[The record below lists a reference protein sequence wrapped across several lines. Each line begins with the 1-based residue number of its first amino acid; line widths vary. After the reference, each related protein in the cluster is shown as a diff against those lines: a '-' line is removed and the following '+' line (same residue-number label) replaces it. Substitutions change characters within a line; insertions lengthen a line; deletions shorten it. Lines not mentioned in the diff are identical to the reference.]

1 MQRQDPVPPGDGIK
15 EQLTSNILR
24 LVRRR
29 REEDARASPSDR
41 IAGAITRVAGS
52 MTFIVLHIVF
62 YGGLLLVLTDLIPVP
77 VAFGDGLGLIG
88 SVASTEAIFL
98 SLFVLM
104 NQRREEQRADSR
116 ADFTLHVSLLT
127 EDELT
132 KLATVIHRMAEKLG
146 VEIDQQAAD
155 EVEKNVD
162 PEQVLDALENVAGD
176 GGAPGHGAP
185 PHGAPHHDAGTG
197 TASAMKSSTAE

>member
-1 MQRQDPVPPGDGIK
+1 MDQEDPISAGDGMK
-15 EQLTSNILR
+15 EQLTSNIAR
-24 LVRRR
+24 MVARRR
-29 REEDARASPSDR
+29 QEDAKAPLSDKV
-41 IAGAITRVAGS
+41 AGSITRIAGS

-62 YGGLLLVLTDLIPVP
+62 YGGLLLVLTDLIPLPVP
-77 VAFGDGLGLIG
+77 FGEGLGMIG

-104 NQRREEQRADSR
+104 NQRREEQRADAR

-132 KLATVIHRMAEKLG
+132 KLAIVIHRMAERLD
-146 VEIDQQAAD
+146 VPIDEDAAE

-162 PEQVLDALENVAGD
+162 PEQVLDALEDIGGED
-176 GGAPGHGAP
+176 GGAPGHPGT
-185 PHGAPHHDAGTG
+185 HDAGAATG
-197 TASAMKSSTAE
+197 KSPMKASTAS

>member
-1 MQRQDPVPPGDGIK
+1 MDQKDPVPPGEDMK

-29 REEDARASPSDR
+29 RQEDARASISDK
-41 IAGAITRVAGS
+41 IAERITRIAGS
-52 MTFIVLHIVF
+52 MTFILLHVVF
-62 YGGLLLVLTDLIPVP
+62 YGGLLLVLTDLIPIPVP
-77 VAFGDGLGLIG
+77 FGEGLGLIG

-104 NQRREEQRADSR
+104 NQRREEQRADAR

-132 KLATVIHRMAEKLG
+132 KLASVIHRMAERLDVPVDEG
-146 VEIDQQAAD
+146 AAQ

-162 PEQVLDALENVAGD
+162 PEQVLDALEEVEGE
-176 GGAPGHGAP
+176 GAPGHPGS
-185 PHGAPHHDAGTG
+185 GHDRDAVTG
-197 TASAMKSSTAE
+197 KPSAIKASTAS

>member
-1 MQRQDPVPPGDGIK
+1 MDREDPVPAGDGMK
-15 EQLTSNILR
+15 EQLTSNIAR
-24 LVRRR
+24 MVARRR
-29 REEDARASPSDR
+29 QEDAKAPLSDKV
-41 IAGAITRVAGS
+41 AEAITRIAGS

-62 YGGLLLVLTDLIPVP
+62 YGGLLLVLTDLIPLPVP
-77 VAFGDGLGLIG
+77 FGEGLGMIG

-104 NQRREEQRADSR
+104 NQRREEQRADAR

-132 KLATVIHRMAEKLG
+132 KLAAVIHAMAEKLD
-146 VEIDQQAAD
+146 VQIDRDAAE

-162 PEQVLDALENVAGD
+162 PEQVLDALEDIGGED
-176 GGAPGHGAP
+176 GGAPGHPGA
-185 PHGAPHHDAGTG
+185 HDAGAATG
-197 TASAMKSSTAE
+197 KSPMKASTAS

>member
-1 MQRQDPVPPGDGIK
+1 MDQKDPVPPGEDMK

-29 REEDARASPSDR
+29 RQEDARASISDK
-41 IAGAITRVAGS
+41 IAERITRIAGS
-52 MTFIVLHIVF
+52 MTFILLHVVF
-62 YGGLLLVLTDLIPVP
+62 YGGLLLVLTDLIPIPVP
-77 VAFGDGLGLIG
+77 FGEGLGLIG

-104 NQRREEQRADSR
+104 NQRREEQRADAR

-132 KLATVIHRMAEKLG
+132 KLASVIHRMAERLDVPVDEG
-146 VEIDQQAAD
+146 AAQ

-162 PEQVLDALENVAGD
+162 PVQVLDALEEVEGE
-176 GGAPGHGAP
+176 GAPGHPGS
-185 PHGAPHHDAGTG
+185 GHDRDAVTG
-197 TASAMKSSTAE
+197 KPSAIKASTAP

>member
-1 MQRQDPVPPGDGIK
+1 MDRKDPVPSGEGMK
-15 EQLTSNILR
+15 EQLTSNIMR
-24 LVRRR
+24 LVQRRR
-29 REEDARASPSDR
+29 QEDARASPSDK
-41 IAGAITRVAGS
+41 IAERITRIAGS

-62 YGGLLLVLTDLIPVP
+62 YGGALLVLTDLIPVP
-77 VAFGDGLGLIG
+77 IPFGDGLGLIG

-132 KLATVIHRMAEKLG
+132 KLATVIHRMAEKLD
-146 VEIDQQAAD
+146 VPIDEQAAE

-162 PEQVLDALENVAGD
+162 PEQVLDALEDIGGGD
-176 GGAPGHGAP
+176 GAPGHP
-185 PHGAPHHDAGTG
+185 RTDHDAGAATG
-197 TASAMKSSTAE
+197 KPSAIKASTAS